1 MSPAQS
7 RPAATVRRDAPAAR
21 PRARRPRRSGG
32 FLRFLQIL
40 LSIAVL
46 IAVPVAAMVLAYAS
60 RTGEA
65 PQEAATQLL
74 KDLANLVNNR

>member
-1 MSPAQS
+1 MSPAQP
-7 RPAATVRRDAPAAR
+7 RPAATVRRDAP
-21 PRARRPRRSGG
+21 ARRPRRSGG

>member
-1 MSPAQS
+1 MSPAQP
-7 RPAATVRRDAPAAR
+7 RPGAAVRRDAPAAR
-21 PRARRPRRSGG
+21 PPARRPPRSGR
-32 FLRFLQIL
+32 FLRFLQVL

-46 IAVPVAAMVLAYAS
+46 IAVPLAAMVLAYAS

-74 KDLANLVNNR
+74 KDLADLLNNR